1 MFNFFSFCS
10 FIVCERPISF
20 IFSIIKNKLIS
31 FVLTIIVHF
40 LSILFVFSWCNVS
53 EKIIYH
59 YFFFSKDCS
68 FIKKWLL
75 VFFKIFWKICSF
87 IKKGFSSL
95 SILNRSFF
103 FICFWKTIIF
113 HFSEQS
119 ISFIH
124 FLLSKIWFVQN
135 NDAHLF
141 PHDVTVTC
149 KQIQYLSIFIVFL
162 GDCN

>member
-103 FICFWKTIIF
+103 FHLFLKNDN
-113 HFSEQS
+113 FS
-119 ISFIH
+119 FLWTIH
-124 FLLSKIWFVQN
+124 FVHSFFVVKNLVCSK
-135 NDAHLF
+135 
-141 PHDVTVTC
+141 
-149 KQIQYLSIFIVFL
+149 
-162 GDCN
+162 